1 MIEIAIGIFVLFVLW
16 RLLRRGRKTDAS
28 KDRSKSHGEA
38 QIGSLWVPANES
50 AKIAGHNIGG
60 MVYVGRTSNAQYSRS
75 IENCLIDPSL
85 PVARKRKDSEGIDM
99 LYWPSYA
106 YISPTARLAYLQWLA
121 TGRSTPKADIGYVF
135 LYFYGL
141 ECRLLL
147 DDPVDRE
154 KAELIAEVKRLRA
167 TYSTNNSFDN
177 CSNALLEAATLLS
190 PDEIIPKPEP
200 KKLLER
206 AGYELPLWLKIGI
219 GRKLRSGEAL
229 GAEWLLCWWLAH
241 PETRLR
247 TPARRAFDE
256 FTSLFVIRFTEKYPN
271 GLQIRSPK
279 RKLTHRYRAASG
291 TFELQ
296 FKEELDWCPDVSRLT
311 RPVKIAA
318 RFAEECMDQL
328 NAYSRYLGRVPDGR
342 GTIKAH
348 SLLPDEIAALI
359 PNSEMQ
365 VLEADAKQYIKEAEG
380 LAPVDA
386 ILERVEGEVVD
397 RVGRKA
403 LIGAADALARVS
415 IGVAPDPRFAI
426 RMPKKGEPVVLFP
439 LPQQTTKLEEVGP
452 DYSPALLTI
461 VLGTL
466 IAHAD
471 GTVSMIERD
480 RLKGHIDKLA
490 SLSASERARLHANLK
505 WMVAIPPSLSLLRRR
520 CQGLTQEQR
529 QVLGRMAIAVAG
541 ADGMIDPAEVK
552 AVQKFYRVMGL
563 PEDRVFGDLHEM
575 SAAPSTK
582 PVTII
587 KPETQ
592 GLGYAIPKPPE
603 EEPLGGPK
611 AVTLNAARVAAIK
624 ADTQVA
630 SDLLS
635 GIFETEEL
643 EENDG
648 RDDNSSDEY
657 EGLDTSHAALVDEL
671 LKRGSWS
678 KGDFTRLVEGHGL
691 MPGGA
696 QETINEWAYE
706 LAGDALLEE
715 DDEELMINREIIEEL
730 QSDS

>member
-1 MIEIAIGIFVLFVLW
+1 MG
-16 RLLRRGRKTDAS
+16 
-28 KDRSKSHGEA
+28 
-38 QIGSLWVPANES
+38 
-50 AKIAGHNIGG
+50 
-60 MVYVGRTSNAQYSRS
+60 
-75 IENCLIDPSL
+75 
-85 PVARKRKDSEGIDM
+85 
-99 LYWPSYA
+99 
-106 YISPTARLAYLQWLA
+106 
-121 TGRSTPKADIGYVF
+121 
-135 LYFYGL
+135 
-141 ECRLLL
+141 
-147 DDPVDRE
+147 
-154 KAELIAEVKRLRA
+154 
-167 TYSTNNSFDN
+167 
-177 CSNALLEAATLLS
+177 
-190 PDEIIPKPEP
+190 PKPEA
-200 KKLLER
+200 KTLLGR
-206 AGYELPLWLKIGI
+206 TGQELPLWLKIGL
-219 GRKLRSGEAL
+219 GRKLGSGEAVE
-229 GAEWLLCWWLAH
+229 GEWLLCWWLAH

-256 FTSLFVIRFTEKYPN
+256 FAFLFLLRFKEKYPN
-271 GLQIRSPK
+271 GLQIRKPK
-279 RKLTHRYRAASG
+279 RNLTHRYRASSG
-291 TFELQ
+291 SFELQ
-296 FKEELDWCPDVSRLT
+296 FKEELAWCPDVSRLT

-318 RFAEECMDQL
+318 GLVEACMQDL
-328 NAYSRYLGRVPDGR
+328 NPYSRYLGRVPDGR

-348 SLLPDEIAALI
+348 SLLPDEVAALI
-359 PNSEMQ
+359 PNSEMK
-365 VLEADAKQYIKEAEG
+365 VLEADAKQYIEEAEG

-386 ILERVEGEVVD
+386 ILERVEGERLDSVS
-397 RVGRKA
+397 RKA

-452 DYSPALLTI
+452 EYSPALLTI

-471 GTVSMIERD
+471 GTVSIIERD
-480 RLKGHIDKLA
+480 RLKGHIDKLP

-505 WMVAIPPSLSLLRRR
+505 WMVAIPPSLNLLRRR
-520 CQGLTQEQR
+520 CESLSQQQK

-575 SAAPSTK
+575 SAAPPTE

-603 EEPLGGPK
+603 EAPLRGPQ

-630 SDLLS
+630 SGLLS
-635 GIFETEEL
+635 GIFGTEEL

-648 RDDNSSDEY
+648 RDDNSSDKY
-657 EGLDTSHAALVDEL
+657 EGLDTSHAVLVDEL
-671 LKRGSWS
+671 LKRESWS
-678 KGDFTRLVEGHGL
+678 KRDFAHLVEGHGL

-706 LAGDALLEE
+706 HAGDALLEE
-715 DDEELMINREIIEEL
+715 DDEDLMINRETIEEL